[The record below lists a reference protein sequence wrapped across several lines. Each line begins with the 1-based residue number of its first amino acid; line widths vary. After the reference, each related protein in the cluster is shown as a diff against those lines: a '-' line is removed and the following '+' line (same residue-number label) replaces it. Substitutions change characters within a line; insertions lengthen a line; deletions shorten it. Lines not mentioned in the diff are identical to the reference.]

1 MAREGRELRGYC
13 SQLLFVQDER
23 TRTLYFTIKHL
34 CTVLNTDHAR
44 SAYTEYYRTIWG
56 KLLTG

>member
-44 SAYTEYYRTIWG
+44 SAYTECYRTIG
-56 KLLTG
+56 GESF